1 MIATFGFSG
10 TVFPSKSVGQP
21 GNSFARRASVI
32 TSGPE
37 AVAEGGRKAGRQR
50 CRDRRSSLGLAD
62 LTGTAPIIERATGE
76 PVE

>member
-37 AVAEGGRKAGRQR
+37 VGRQAGRPR